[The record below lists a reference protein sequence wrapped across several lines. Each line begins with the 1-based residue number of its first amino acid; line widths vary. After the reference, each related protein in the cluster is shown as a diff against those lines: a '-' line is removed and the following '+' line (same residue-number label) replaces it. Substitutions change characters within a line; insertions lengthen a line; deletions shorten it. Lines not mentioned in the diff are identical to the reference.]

1 MISQSGDGQ
10 FHAARSPRLV
20 RRAAGAALLLA
31 IMMMAMMI
39 ASRSPVI
46 QPQDGGAKAPPAAA
60 ARRSVL
66 ITGANRG
73 LGLEFARQYHAAG
86 WNVIATARD
95 PEEAKDLKAL
105 GSDVHIEK
113 LDVADSASVS
123 SLAQRLKDQPID
135 LLINNAGIS
144 GMSGKLAEIKLQE
157 FERVMQ
163 VNALGPVRV
172 TQALLPN
179 LQAGKG
185 KMIVNI
191 TSGLGSIEQN
201 RGGGFYGYRESKAA
215 LNMFTR
221 SIAAELKDGGFICIV
236 MSPGWV
242 QTDMG
247 GPGAQLTPGQSITG
261 MRKVIDALK
270 PEDSGKFWSYDGKTL
285 PW

>member
-1 MISQSGDGQ
+1 MFNQSADRW

-20 RRAAGAALLLA
+20 GRGAGAALLA
-31 IMMMAMMI
+31 ILIMVMMMV
-39 ASRSPVI
+39 ASRSPVV
-46 QPQDGGAKAPPAAA
+46 QPQDSGDKAPAAA
-60 ARRSVL
+60 AVKRSVL

-73 LGLEFARQYHAAG
+73 LGLEFARQYHEPG
-86 WNVIATARD
+86 WNVIATARE

-105 GSDVHIEK
+105 GGDVHIEK
-113 LDVADSASVS
+113 LDVADSASVTA
-123 SLAQRLKDQPID
+123 LAQRLKDQPID
-135 LLINNAGIS
+135 LLINNAGVS
-144 GMSGKLAEIKLQE
+144 GAGGKLAETKIE
-157 FERVMQ
+157 DFERVMQ

-221 SIAAELKDGGFICIV
+221 SVAAELKDDGFICIV

-247 GPGAQLTPGQSITG
+247 GPGAQLTPEQSITG
-261 MRKVIDALK
+261 MRKVMDALK
-270 PEDSGKFWSYDGKTL
+270 PEDTGKFWSYDGKTL